1 MNGRPPKLTRP
12 YTLFPY
18 TTLFRSGR
26 LADVDL
32 VAEKLPG
39 HPGQPRIAR
48 QPLEDRAG
56 LVDLEERA
64 QVAAAGL
71 GDAAVAV
78 ERDRVAAETGHLR
91 AERRHLGGAEEAGE
105 EEEAVAAVIFKLTAR
120 QRALGLLDAAVHNR
134 VQPGQPLRLRLD
146 AGGIG
151 VLPGS
156 RGLLDEI
163 GRSSCRERMCQYV

>member
-1 MNGRPPKLTRP
+1 MSKRT

-18 TTLFRSGR
+18 PTLIRSGF
-26 LADVDL
+26 
-32 VAEKLPG
+32 
-39 HPGQPRIAR
+39 
-48 QPLEDRAG
+48 
-56 LVDLEERA
+56 
-64 QVAAAGL
+64 

-134 VQPGQPLRLRLD
+134 VQPGQDRKSTRLN
-146 AGGIG
+146 
-151 VLPGS
+151 
-156 RGLLDEI
+156 
-163 GRSSCRERMCQYV
+163 SSH